1 MATQTKV
8 KTTGVTKEKGWLY
21 YLGKDGNVWR
31 SRMAR
36 GNEKGGDAN
45 KVADAGVTKDKG
57 WLYFIDKN
65 RDVSNVPMA
74 RGGK

>member
-1 MATQTKV
+1 MADKV
-8 KTTGVTKEKGWLY
+8 ASSGVTIEKWYLY

-36 GNEKGGDAN
+36 GYEKGGDAN
-45 KVADAGVTKDKG
+45 KVADAGVTRDKG

-65 RDVSNVPMA
+65 GDVSKVPMA

>member
-36 GNEKGGDAN
+36 GNDKGGDAN
-45 KVADAGVTKDKG
+45 KVADAGVTRDKG

-65 RDVSNVPMA
+65 GDVSKVPMA

>member
-1 MATQTKV
+1 MAAQTKV
-8 KTTGVTKEKGWLY
+8 KTTSVSKEGGWLY

-36 GNEKGGDAN
+36 GNDKGGDAT
-45 KVADAGVTKDKG
+45 KVADAGVTRDKG
-57 WLYFIDKN
+57 WLYFVDKDG
-65 RDVSNVPMA
+65 DVAKVPMA